1 MSNVNRK
8 HWMICNEKGY
18 PTGLWVDRG
27 GSSSP
32 LSERY
37 KTKTEAYET
46 LALYRTQ
53 ENEVMRKLKVFRIE
67 MHEEQE

>member
-1 MSNVNRK
+1 MVLE
-8 HWMICNEKGY
+8 HFTVCNEYGY

-27 GSSSP
+27 HGSYSP

-37 KTKTEAYET
+37 KTKTEAFET

-53 ENEVMRKLKVFRIE
+53 EKHMMRKLKVFRVVITE
-67 MHEEQE
+67 VHDG

>member
-1 MSNVNRK
+1 MRK
-8 HWMICNEKGY
+8 FYTIGNEKGY

-27 GSSSP
+27 CGSSSP

-37 KTKTEAYET
+37 KTKTDAYET

-53 ENEVMRKLKVFRIE
+53 ETDVMRKLKVFRVE
-67 MHEEQE
+67 MHEETND